1 MSHQTQA
8 ETADDP
14 LFQSRVRVS
23 LMDKTKAVFQDA
35 TATDLDL
42 RTAAGVSQRGERYV
56 RDAAYALATSPDA
69 IDHASTDAEMDAAL
83 AVLWPLTVAYQ
94 VGALTAPATP

>member
-1 MSHQTQA
+1 MSHQTEA
-8 ETADDP
+8 ETADDATY
-14 LFQSRVRVS
+14 QNRVRVA
-23 LMDKTKAVFQDA
+23 LADKTKAVFQDA

-56 RDAAYALATSPDA
+56 RDAAYALATSG

-83 AVLWPLTVAYQ
+83 LVLWPLTIAYQ